1 MVMTMV
7 LMKLMMMLDDEIC
20 DDIDGDDDVC
30 DDNDGDEESLKMM
43 ITIETVMIDDDDD

>member
-30 DDNDGDEESLKMM
+30 DDNDGDE
-43 ITIETVMIDDDDD
+43 DDDYNRDRNDR

>member
-1 MVMTMV
+1 MTMV

-30 DDNDGDEESLKMM
+30 DDNDGDE
-43 ITIETVMIDDDDD
+43 DDDYNRDRNDR

>member
-20 DDIDGDDDVC
+20 ADIDGDDDVC
-30 DDNDGDEESLKMM
+30 DDNDGDE
-43 ITIETVMIDDDDD
+43 DDDYNRDRNDR

>member
-7 LMKLMMMLDDEIC
+7 LLKLMMMLDDEIC

-30 DDNDGDEESLKMM
+30 DDNDGDE
-43 ITIETVMIDDDDD
+43 DDDYNRDRNDR